1 MKINRSLILALCLL
15 SSCNE
20 SKEIDIKDFFSLE
33 GDVFLLGEYLTDLT
47 LGLHDI
53 EKSSSDESTL
63 LIGIHGS
70 NSEGYEWVYPL
81 KTLNNDINVVSFFR
95 WDDTS
100 CPDSSIDILLNS
112 IKIRLD
118 QSSNL
123 NKVILIGHSYGGLL
137 VTTLSKKW
145 DIDVPLD
152 IHSVAGPLKGI
163 GMLSS
168 LCNYQPPS
176 SLGTGIS
183 LHQWRT
189 IQELDGAFKD
199 LDHDP
204 QSVDIKNSNVTRLP
218 KTYKGNKLGHNW
230 SISWVADE
238 LSKGE

>member
-1 MKINRSLILALCLL
+1 MCIR
-15 SSCNE
+15 
-20 SKEIDIKDFFSLE
+20 
-33 GDVFLLGEYLTDLT
+33 
-47 LGLHDI
+47 
-53 EKSSSDESTL
+53 
-63 LIGIHGS
+63 
-70 NSEGYEWVYPL
+70 
-81 KTLNNDINVVSFFR
+81 
-95 WDDTS
+95 
-100 CPDSSIDILLNS
+100 DSS
-112 IKIRLD
+112 KI
-118 QSSNL
+118 
-123 NKVILIGHSYGGLL
+123 
-137 VTTLSKKW
+137 W
-145 DIDVPLD
+145 DIDVPLH
-152 IHSVAGPLKGI
+152 IHSVAGPLKGM

-238 LSKGE
+238 LSKEE

>member
-1 MKINRSLILALCLL
+1 MKLNSSFILALCLL
-15 SSCNE
+15 FSCKE
-20 SKEIDIKDFFSLE
+20 SKEIDIRDFFNLE

-137 VTTLSKKW
+137 VTSLSKKW
-145 DIDVPLD
+145 DIDVPLN
-152 IHSVAGPLKGI
+152 IHSVAGPLKGM
-163 GMLSS
+163 GVLSS

-183 LHQWRT
+183 LHQWIT

-199 LDHDP
+199 LDYDP
-204 QSVDIKNSNVTRLP
+204 QVVDIKNSYVTRLP

>member
-1 MKINRSLILALCLL
+1 MKINRSFILALCLL

-81 KTLNNDINVVSFFR
+81 KTLNNDTNIVSFFR
-95 WDDTS
+95 WDDGS
-100 CPDSSIDILLNS
+100 CPDSSIDILINS
-112 IKIRLD
+112 IKTRLD
-118 QSSNL
+118 QSPNL

-137 VTTLSKKW
+137 VTTLSKKL
-145 DIDVPLD
+145 DIDVALN
-152 IHSVAGPLKGI
+152 IHSVAGPLKGM

-176 SLGTGIS
+176 SLATGIS
-183 LHQWRT
+183 LYQWRT

-199 LDHDP
+199 LDYDP
-204 QSVDIKNSNVTRLP
+204 QVVDIINSNVTRLP

-238 LSKGE
+238 LSKEE

>member
-1 MKINRSLILALCLL
+1 MKINRYFILALCLL

-20 SKEIDIKDFFSLE
+20 SEEIDIKDFFSLE
-33 GDVFLLGEYLTDLT
+33 GDVFLLGEYLADLT
-47 LGLHDI
+47 FGLHDI
-53 EKSSSDESTL
+53 EISSSAERTL

-81 KTLNNDINVVSFFR
+81 KTLNNDTNIVSFFR
-95 WDDTS
+95 WDDSS
-100 CPDSSIDILLNS
+100 CPDSSIEILLNS
-112 IKIRLD
+112 IKTRLD
-118 QSSNL
+118 QSPNL

-204 QSVDIKNSNVTRLP
+204 QLVDIKNSNVTRLP

-238 LSKGE
+238 LSKEE